1 MNRFNGKSLIF
12 SIATVPVL
20 ILIYSVVNAQG
31 LRLTIVT
38 LGTKLYKL
46 PVPGF
51 SYFEHLKNLRDL
63 DLALVLALF
72 MLCAVYVLTN
82 AMVEILLFGPHMD
95 ERLNVNA
102 HVRFLTCLSSAL
114 LLIDTC
120 MFYRGISE
128 QGLLDDGGGVTP
140 LVATV
145 GYSGL
150 LIFVAYFHVMLKRR
164 MF

>member
-1 MNRFNGKSLIF
+1 MNRFNGKSLLF
-12 SIATVPVL
+12 SIATVPAL

-31 LRLTIVT
+31 LRLTIVI

-51 SYFEHLKNLRDL
+51 SYLEHLKNLRDL

-82 AMVEILLFGPHMD
+82 AMIEILLFGPHMD
-95 ERLNVNA
+95 ERLNANT

-114 LLIDTC
+114 FLIDTC

-140 LVATV
+140 LVSTV
-145 GYSGL
+145 GYSCL

>member
-1 MNRFNGKSLIF
+1 MNRLNGKSILF

-31 LRLTIVT
+31 LRVTIPA
-38 LGTKLYKL
+38 LSTKLYKL

-51 SYFEHLKNLRDL
+51 SHFEHLKNLRDL
-63 DLALVLALF
+63 DLALILAMF

-82 AMVEILLFGPHMD
+82 AMVEILLFGPGD
-95 ERLNVNA
+95 DQRLNVDL
-102 HVRFLTCLSSAL
+102 HVRFLTCLGSAM

-128 QGLLDDGGGVTP
+128 QGFLDEGVTITP
-140 LVATV
+140 IIATI
-145 GYSGL
+145 GYTGL
-150 LIFVAYFHVMLKRR
+150 LIFIAYFHVMLKRR
-164 MF
+164 IF